1 MEYRCNICKKQYSS
15 YQSLWIHNKKYHNP
29 DVETNQQKINN
40 NQPSNQPNINHQD
53 NNVNAKLTCK
63 TCNRVFSFVQSRWRH
78 EQKCKNKED
87 TGLKQELEKVKEE
100 LAILKQEQ
108 QKIKATNIN
117 KGKIYN
123 TNNTT
128 NNTNNTTNIVKFGT
142 EDIMNILDSSQIMKI
157 LNSRLLAVEE
167 SIKTIHFNEKL
178 PEYQNIR
185 INNLRSNVAMI
196 HDGERFNAVNQ
207 YGAIDELIDNHFD
220 IITHLI
226 EDNQDKLGPTI
237 IDKLNQFVDKIN
249 DNYKKFFDANSNR
262 EYNTYKDFK
271 INQVKHIIY
280 NESTKLKNKH

>member
-15 YQSLWIHNKKYHNP
+15 YQSLWIHNKKYHTT
-29 DVETNQQKINN
+29 DVSQRNKNVTHHV
-40 NQPSNQPNINHQD
+40 S
-53 NNVNAKLTCK
+53 NVNIISCK
-63 TCNRVFSFVQSRWRH
+63 YCKIHFNSRQSRWRH
-78 EQKCKNKED
+78 EKICTNDNKED

-108 QKIKATNIN
+108 QKIKTPNIN

-123 TNNTT
+123 TTNNTT

-142 EDIMNILDSSQIMKI
+142 EDIMSILDSSQIMKI

-185 INNLRSNVAMI
+185 INNLRSNVALV